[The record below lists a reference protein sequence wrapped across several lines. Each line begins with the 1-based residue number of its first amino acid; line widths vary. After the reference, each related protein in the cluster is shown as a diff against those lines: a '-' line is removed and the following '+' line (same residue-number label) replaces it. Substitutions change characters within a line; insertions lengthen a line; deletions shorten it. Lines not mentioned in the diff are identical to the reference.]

1 MSNLYV
7 GGRDLISRFGDQPL
21 VWKADGT
28 SLTVHQ
34 AYIPLLVSYTQ
45 EDMEAKGLRRLEDPT
60 APRPPVHFTALEM
73 VVKERGCLLFGDTG
87 SGKTSFSLDLALNL
101 AGASVMDSRYG
112 LAALTRT
119 VARNAEG
126 IRQQEKWIGPAPMP
140 VLCRVENGQNCEEVL
155 STLAD
160 KGLLETN
167 TLLIFD
173 GLEKCSDYETFLQ
186 AAAGLLSMH
195 STLRVVVLADGYLCR
210 GLSVPDAFAPFSLIG
225 LNRQQKIDA
234 LLRHGCRVEPDI
246 MPARPD
252 LFVAAAVVGWT
263 GDDDP
268 ITIVDAWL
276 SAQSTER
283 RVALAAAALSDGLS
297 ANPDKL
303 IASDFARTALFPVL
317 AARAFS
323 MLPEHDVLARIA
335 HAPIRWRSMIPL
347 LTDILH
353 KRGEQTTELARGLL
367 ELSDPWAVGALSGAA
382 LCLASVGNDDLIPSA
397 RRALVTMIE
406 GGGVTL
412 VLRDQAARYLAM
424 LGDPRTL
431 DALISVPA
439 GRSVIGSDTHPNS
452 QPVHVVTLSAYR
464 ISQYPVTVAAY
475 GAFARETGR
484 AWCSPDAVS
493 TERANAP
500 ATDLTWYD
508 ACAYCVWLTRRWRAE
523 GHIAPDDV
531 VRLPTEVEW
540 ERAARGDQADVS
552 GDVLYPWMGP
562 WMPGRS
568 NSGELGLN
576 SSVAVGL
583 CPNGRSPYGVDD
595 MAGNIW
601 EWTTTLWGP
610 DMALPDFLYP
620 YRDDGREALD
630 ADVSIRR
637 VLRGGCFS
645 SNRMKAC
652 CTYRG
657 SLEPNGF
664 WRGNGF
670 RVVVSSSK
678 SLLPGF
684 GGADSV

>member
-7 GGRDLISRFGDQPL
+7 GARDLISRFGDQPL

-28 SLTVHQ
+28 SLAVHQ

-73 VVKERGCLLFGDTG
+73 VAKERGCLLFGDTG

-101 AGASVMDSRYG
+101 AGASVRDSRYG

-126 IRQQEKWIGPAPMP
+126 IRQQEKWTGPAPMP
-140 VLCRVENGQNCEEVL
+140 VLCRLDNGQNCEEVL

-167 TLLIFD
+167 TLLICD
-173 GLEKCSDYETFLQ
+173 GLEKCSDPESFLR

-225 LNRQQKIDA
+225 LNRQQKVDA
-234 LLRHGCRVEPDI
+234 LSRYGCRAEPDI

-252 LFVAAAVVGWT
+252 LFVAAAAVGQIN
-263 GDDDP
+263 GDDP

-283 RVALAAAALSDGLS
+283 RLALTSAALSDGPS
-297 ANPDKL
+297 ANPDRL
-303 IASDFARTALFPVL
+303 ITSEFARTALFPVL

-323 MLPEHDVLARIA
+323 MLPEHDVMARIA
-335 HAPIRWRSMIPL
+335 DAPIRWRSMIPF

-353 KRGEQTTELARGLL
+353 QRGEQTTELARGLL
-367 ELSDPWAVGALSGAA
+367 ELCDPWAIGALSGAA
-382 LCLASVGNDDLIPSA
+382 LCLNLTKDDDLTSLA
-397 RRALVTMIE
+397 RRALVTTIE
-406 GGGVTL
+406 RSGITL

-431 DALISVPA
+431 DALIAVPA

-452 QPVHVVTLSAYR
+452 QPVHTVTLAAYR

-475 GAFARETGR
+475 GVFVRETGR
-484 AWCSPDAVS
+484 AWHSPDAV
-493 TERANAP
+493 RADRTNAP

-508 ACAYCVWLTRRWRAE
+508 ACAYCVWLTRRWRTE
-523 GHIAPDDV
+523 GLIAPHDV
-531 VRLPTEVEW
+531 VRLPTEMEW
-540 ERAARGDQADVS
+540 ERAARGDQPDVS
-552 GDVLYPWMGP
+552 GDALYPWMGP
-562 WMPGRS
+562 WMPGRA

-576 SSVAVGL
+576 NPVAVGL
-583 CPNGRSPYGVDD
+583 CPHGRSPYGVDD

-601 EWTTTLWGP
+601 EWTTTLWGS
-610 DMALPDFLYP
+610 DMASPDFAYP
-620 YRDDGREALD
+620 YRDDGREVLN

-670 RVVVSSSK
+670 RVVVSS
-678 SLLPGF
+678 
-684 GGADSV
+684 